1 MPPTLRKGARRA
13 SALDD
18 ASRGRGAAA
27 AGERSGLVERLERAR
42 ASRGREARDAS
53 RTEELEWL
61 RRKGFE
67 EFPLL
72 RGHEDELLAV
82 TGELARVLPTR
93 TEYRLHTGE
102 EWDVL
107 DHLVEQEFCPLRETR
122 AWGLADARASL
133 VALDDCARDS
143 TSKAA
148 HDPAKPEEVGQ
159 AHAVRLDGVGRK
171 GPPQEELR
179 PASMASQ
186 AAIAARILVMRLR
199 GPSRPRCTLPCQLAR
214 AAARPSRPLK

>member
-42 ASRGREARDAS
+42 ALRGREACDAS
-53 RTEELEWL
+53 RTEELECV

-67 EFPLL
+67 ESPLL

-102 EWDVL
+102 EWDDAAALGSEALARRAVIEKKILVTRGGGFNWEQPDHFRVVYLPRIEVL
-107 DHLVEQEFCPLRETR
+107 AECMDD
-122 AWGLADARASL
+122 LADFLSIYR
-133 VALDDCARDS
+133 
-143 TSKAA
+143 
-148 HDPAKPEEVGQ
+148 
-159 AHAVRLDGVGRK
+159 
-171 GPPQEELR
+171 QE
-179 PASMASQ
+179 
-186 AAIAARILVMRLR
+186 
-199 GPSRPRCTLPCQLAR
+199 
-214 AAARPSRPLK
+214 